1 MEPDIKGYKNDIKLI
16 LEDKINSYHYSN
28 VSLIEIKWKFMKLE
42 KINDKMDLQEKFD
55 KFQNVLLKDKRFSII
70 YQTQTNIN
78 QISDKLRN
86 LNQSDYFDTIIG
98 ASSIWFTDLF
108 ITEDI
113 KLKTKLLDL
122 NSNEEY
128 NKEYLILNWRD
139 YKMRIQNP
147 LIDN

>member
-86 LNQSDYFDTIIG
+86 LNHSDYFDTIIG

-113 KLKTKLLDL
+113 ELKTKLLDL
-122 NSNEEY
+122 NSNEGY

-139 YKMRIQNP
+139 YKMRIQNTS
-147 LIDN
+147 DG

>member
-78 QISDKLRN
+78 RISDKLRK
-86 LNQSDYFDTIIG
+86 LNHSDYFDTIIG

-113 KLKTKLLDL
+113 KLKSKLLDL
-122 NSNEEY
+122 NSIEGY
-128 NKEYLILNWRD
+128 NKAYLILNWRD